1 MHTGNGFLLVYSV
14 IDDQT
19 LEELKSIREQILRVY
34 KGKKVIAYFLKKKSF
49 YVLKNVPIPILAAN
63 GSDWK

>member
-14 IDDQT
+14 TDDQT

-34 KGKKVIAYFLKKKSF
+34 KGKKVNCIIS
-49 YVLKNVPIPILAAN
+49 LAGLMEN
-63 GSDWK
+63 LQIYQ